1 MKDYATL
8 SNKGEYTIFTYKDCE
23 IRFKTSHMLERY
35 TKVLEWDNGY
45 LVVMAK
51 YKNNTIDE
59 EENIDLIPILQNLY
73 INAEE
78 FLKPITKV
86 KIQTERN
93 D

>member
-1 MKDYATL
+1 MKNSATL
-8 SNKGEYTIFTYKDCE
+8 SNKGESTIFTYEDCE

-59 EENIDLIPILQNLY
+59 EEYINLIPILQNLY

-78 FLKPITKV
+78 FLKPITNV
-86 KIQTERN
+86 KIQA
-93 D
+93 

>member
-1 MKDYATL
+1 
-8 SNKGEYTIFTYKDCE
+8 
-23 IRFKTSHMLERY
+23 MLERY
-35 TKVLEWDNGY
+35 NKVLEWDNGY

-59 EENIDLIPILQNLY
+59 EEYINLIPILQNLY
-73 INAEE
+73 INTEE
-78 FLKPITKV
+78 FLKPFTKV

>member
-1 MKDYATL
+1 MNNCAIL
-8 SNKGEYTIFTYKDCE
+8 SNKGEYTIFTYGDYK

-51 YKNNTIDE
+51 YKNSPIDE
-59 EENIDLIPILQNLY
+59 EEYIDLIPILKNLY

-86 KIQTERN
+86 EIQATL
-93 D
+93 

>member
-1 MKDYATL
+1 MKDYAIL
-8 SNKGEYTIFTYKDCE
+8 CSKGEYTIFTYGDYN

-35 TKVLEWDNGY
+35 TKILEWDNGY

-51 YKNNTIDE
+51 YKNNPIDE
-59 EENIDLIPILQNLY
+59 EEYIDIIPILQNLY

-86 KIQTERN
+86 KIKS
-93 D
+93 